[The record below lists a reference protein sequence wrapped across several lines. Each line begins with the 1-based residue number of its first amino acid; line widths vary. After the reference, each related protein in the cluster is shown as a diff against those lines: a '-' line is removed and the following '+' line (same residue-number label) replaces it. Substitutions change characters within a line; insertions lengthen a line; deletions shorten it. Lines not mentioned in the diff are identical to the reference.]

1 MKEEEESVMTLGIR
15 EQKRANMFRGFGQEK
30 FVGEADI
37 KIDRVGS

>member
-15 EQKRANMFRGFGQEK
+15 EQKRVDMFRGFGQEK

-37 KIDRVGS
+37 KIVRVGS